1 VLYLF
6 AHISNV
12 VNNKNEVVKMSKFII
27 ISLLLF
33 LLIQIPIFAQD
44 STQSNI
50 VIIPFQPKG
59 LDSMYTQTA
68 ESIFRIEYNK
78 LSKMNIISREITLRN
93 LPEKNCSNL
102 ECAIETGNKLNAVQ
116 VFGCNLSALGEKI
129 IVQYYLLSLPDGK
142 EIILD
147 QTTSLTVEDLEMVMK
162 RIAKSVAEYESLSR
176 GARVGNIMLKESD
189 KMLKRSSNKNI
200 GLSFGYL
207 YPQNGYDNSERSF
220 VLDLRIEYELEAYA
234 VGMLLGARKGFAMNV
249 YSSYFLTK
257 TDFCP
262 FVGGAFG
269 FHWVSHRIPYW
280 LSESDKK
287 EDGFEFTART
297 GIRAFRTYNFQVLLN
312 LEYIYTFNDF
322 DDRAIL
328 FTIGIL

>member
-1 VLYLF
+1 
-6 AHISNV
+6 
-12 VNNKNEVVKMSKFII
+12 MSKLIK

-33 LLIQIPIFAQD
+33 FFVQLPISAQD

-50 VIIPFQPKG
+50 VILPFQPNG
-59 LDSMYTQTA
+59 VDIAYTQTA
-68 ESIFRIEYNK
+68 ESIFRIEYKK
-78 LSKMNIISREITLRN
+78 LSNMNIVSMRQTHEL
-93 LPEKNCSNL
+93 LPNKYCSNVD
-102 ECAIETGNKLNAVQ
+102 CAKEIGNKLQAAQ
-116 VFGCNLSALGEKI
+116 VFSCKLSALGEKI
-129 IVQYYLLSLPDGK
+129 IVQYFLLNLPDGN
-142 EIILD
+142 EIIND
-147 QTTSLTVEDLEMVMK
+147 QTTSLTIEDLEMVMK
-162 RIAKSVAEYESLSR
+162 RIAKSIAEHESLSK
-176 GARVGNIMLKESD
+176 GARVGNIMLKESN

-207 YPQNGYDNSERSF
+207 YPQRGYDNSDRSF
-220 VLDLRIEYELEAYA
+220 ALDLRIEYELETYA
-234 VGMLLGARKGFAMNV
+234 VGMLLGARKGFAMNI

-269 FHWVSHRIPYW
+269 FHWISHNISYW
-280 LSESDKK
+280 DDRNDKK

-312 LEYIYTFNDF
+312 LEYILTMNDF
-322 DDRAIL
+322 NDRAIL